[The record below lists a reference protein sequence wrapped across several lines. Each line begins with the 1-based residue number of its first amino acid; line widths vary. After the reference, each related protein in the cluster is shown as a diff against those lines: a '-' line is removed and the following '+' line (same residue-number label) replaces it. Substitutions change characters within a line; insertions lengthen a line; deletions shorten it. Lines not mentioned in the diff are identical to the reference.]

1 LTAPEGGAARAMALL
16 ALQRHGVI
24 SHADLERAASTVTA
38 TYRPDSTLHEQYAYR
53 QVQFEAAHAALLPIS
68 EALKP

>member
-1 LTAPEGGAARAMALL
+1 MALL

-24 SHADLERAASTVTA
+24 SHADLEHASSAVTA
-38 TYRPDSTLHEQYAYR
+38 SYQPDSTRHEQYAYR

>member
-1 LTAPEGGAARAMALL
+1 MALL

-24 SHADLERAASTVTA
+24 SHADLERAALTVTA
-38 TYRPDSTLHEQYAYR
+38 TYQPDSTLHAQYAYR

-68 EALKP
+68 EALK